1 MGGRLQGYVPEMC
14 VRRIAQSVM
23 VAWGESMLKY
33 GVSARHPERES
44 LRVSV
49 SDDGAMVGGSASL
62 QRARALFSTQERLD
76 ALLREA
82 GRRQDGTPL
91 GFEYRIKKIS
101 LLDKGAELESV

>member
-1 MGGRLQGYVPEMC
+1 MQGYVPEMC

-33 GVSARHPERES
+33 GVTASHPQREP

-49 SDDGAMVGGSASL
+49 SDNGAMVGGFASL
-62 QRARALFSTQERLD
+62 QRARTLFSTQERLD

-82 GRRQDGTPL
+82 GRRRDGTPL
-91 GFEYRIKKIS
+91 GFQCRIKKIS
-101 LLDKGAELESV
+101 LLDEGADLESV